1 MEAAMTE
8 RTAPAR
14 GPFDRFDERA
24 RRVFA
29 VAKAEA
35 TLFRHN
41 YIGSEHLLLGVV
53 SEENG
58 EIADAL
64 AAMHI
69 SVDGV
74 RRVVGEIIGRGDANP
89 SDAIT
94 LSPPAKRL
102 VDLAN
107 DESRRL
113 GHPHVSTQHI
123 LLAIL
128 RERGLGAKT
137 LESLGVSLDE
147 LRSRVEQ
154 SA

>member
-1 MEAAMTE
+1 MTE

-14 GPFDRFDERA
+14 GPFDRFDERG

-69 SVDGV
+69 SVDRV
-74 RRVVGEIIGRGDANP
+74 RRIVEEIVGQGDANP

-94 LSPPAKRL
+94 ISPLAKML
-102 VDLAN
+102 VDVAN
-107 DESRRL
+107 NESRRL
-113 GHPHVSTQHI
+113 GHPQVSTQHI

-128 RERGLGAKT
+128 RERGTGAKT
-137 LESLGVSLDE
+137 LELLGVLSDE

>member
-1 MEAAMTE
+1 MTE
-8 RTAPAR
+8 RAAPAR

-24 RRVFA
+24 RQVFA

-41 YIGSEHLLLGVV
+41 YIGSEHLLLGVA

-69 SVDGV
+69 SVDAV
-74 RRVVGEIIGRGDANP
+74 RRAVEEIVGQGDANP

-94 LSPPAKRL
+94 LSPHAKML

-107 DESRRL
+107 EESRRL
-113 GHPHVSTQHI
+113 GHPRVSTQHI

-128 RERGLGAKT
+128 RERRLGAAKI
-137 LESLGVSLDE
+137 LELLGVSLDE

-154 SA
+154 SG

>member
-1 MEAAMTE
+1 MTE
-8 RTAPAR
+8 RRALAR
-14 GPFDRFDERA
+14 GPFERFDERA
-24 RRVFA
+24 KRVFA
-29 VAKAEA
+29 VAKTEA

-58 EIADAL
+58 ETMDAL
-64 AAMHI
+64 TAMHI

-74 RRVVGEIIGRGDANP
+74 RRVVAEIVGEGDANP
-89 SDAIT
+89 SDPIT
-94 LSPPAKRL
+94 LSPLTKML
-102 VDLAN
+102 VDVAN

-113 GHPHVSTQHI
+113 GHPQVSTQHI
-123 LLAIL
+123 LLAIV
-128 RERGLGAKT
+128 RERGLGAKI

-147 LRSRVEQ
+147 IRSRVEQ

>member
-1 MEAAMTE
+1 MTE
-8 RTAPAR
+8 RAAPAR

-24 RRVFA
+24 RQVFA

-41 YIGSEHLLLGVV
+41 YIGSEHLLLGVA

-58 EIADAL
+58 EIGGAL
-64 AAMHI
+64 AAMRI

-74 RRVVGEIIGRGDANP
+74 RRVVDEVVGRGDADP

-94 LSPPAKRL
+94 LSPPAKRV

-113 GHPHVSTQHI
+113 SHPQVSTSHI

-128 RERGLGAKT
+128 RERGLGART
-137 LESLGVSLDE
+137 LELLGVSLDE

-154 SA
+154 PP